1 MKVLVYGISRT
12 IGGISEYMMNISKN
26 IDSSDIQFDYLI
38 AGKDSYYAKR
48 IKERG
53 GEIFYYTS
61 KKKSRFKYLKDIF
74 RTMKKLKHDH
84 KILYFNSS
92 GIYNIFPYLIAIMF
106 RYKIIIHA
114 HNAKTNN
121 INSFYRFLNFINHFI
136 INNIKC
142 IKFSCSD
149 VAAEWVFG
157 KNKEYIQI
165 NNGIDV
171 EKYIFNLK
179 ERKYIRKKLNISEEE
194 ILLGNVGRLVEAKN
208 PFFLLKI
215 LKQINKKN
223 NIYKLIL
230 VGDGELKEQLIKKSK
245 QMKIE
250 DKVIFYGN
258 SSNVNELLQA
268 IDLFVMP
275 SLYEGFPISLVEAQ
289 TAGLK
294 CIVSD
299 NITKKVNITGL
310 VKFVSLKD
318 DEQIWAEN
326 IIKEGNYN
334 RTNMS
339 LIMKEKNFDEK
350 DISKKIKEILE
361 KVG

>member
-1 MKVLVYGISRT
+1 M
-12 IGGISEYMMNISKN
+12 
-26 IDSSDIQFDYLI
+26 
-38 AGKDSYYAKR
+38 
-48 IKERG
+48 
-53 GEIFYYTS
+53 
-61 KKKSRFKYLKDIF
+61 
-74 RTMKKLKHDH
+74 
-84 KILYFNSS
+84 
-92 GIYNIFPYLIAIMF
+92 
-106 RYKIIIHA
+106 
-114 HNAKTNN
+114 
-121 INSFYRFLNFINHFI
+121 
-136 INNIKC
+136 
-142 IKFSCSD
+142 
-149 VAAEWVFG
+149 
-157 KNKEYIQI
+157 
-165 NNGIDV
+165 
-171 EKYIFNLK
+171 
-179 ERKYIRKKLNISEEE
+179 EE
-194 ILLGNVGRLVEAKN
+194 N
-208 PFFLLKI
+208 
-215 LKQINKKN
+215 INKKN